1 MNFAGTF
8 SFNRLLAVSVFALA
22 GFFAV
27 SASAQTYTKL
37 YTWPEDT
44 RNDTGIGLA
53 GLMTQGRDGNIY
65 GTVGDDN
72 TNAAGSAFK
81 MTPSGTFTRIY
92 SFCSLAKCAD
102 GSQPWGGLSLGKDG
116 NLYGT
121 TMWGG
126 SLSSGTVF
134 KLTPAGALTT
144 VWNFDNGTDGGAP
157 WYPPLQNLVDGDFY
171 GVSNT
176 QYSGDYGAF
185 YKLVP
190 TTTPPYKESV
200 PINFNYTDGNDPNLP
215 TQGTDGNFYGSTLSG
230 GTKGLGL
237 IYKTTASGVE
247 TIFHNFMGYATSNA
261 DGAYPIGVMVEGNDG
276 AYYGVTWQGGSSN
289 LGTVFKVA
297 SNGTYTLL
305 HSFTGHPDGAY
316 PRSGLIL
323 GSDGNFYGTTLNG
336 GTAND
341 GAIYKVTPSGQVT
354 ILYNLCSQ
362 SGCADGFSP
371 VIPLLQHT
379 NGKFYGSTSGNSL
392 GGSYFYSLDVGLAP
406 FVKMVN
412 WGGKVGNTVELL
424 GQGFTGT
431 TGVSFNG
438 VAGTFKNVS
447 DTYLTVV
454 VPAGALTGTVTVTTF
469 TGSMASNRAFLVL
482 PTIISLSSSSGTVG
496 SKVTITGMSFTQT
509 IKVTI
514 GGKSAP
520 FTVNSDTQVT
530 ATVPPSA
537 LTGQK
542 ITITTAGGPASSPG
556 TFAVVPLITG
566 FSPLSGP
573 VGTSVTINGY
583 SFTGTTQITFGG
595 VPATSYAVI
604 NDKQVDA
611 LVPTGA
617 VTGPICITTPGGT
630 GCSTTSFT
638 VTH

>member
-190 TTTPPYKESV
+190 TTNPPYKESV

-247 TIFHNFMGYATSNA
+247 TIFHNFTGYATSNA

>member
-1 MNFAGTF
+1 MNFASTLNL
-8 SFNRLLAVSVFALA
+8 NRLLTISLFALA
-22 GFFAV
+22 GFFVA

-53 GLMTQGRDGNIY
+53 GLMTQGRDGNIF

-72 TNAAGSAFK
+72 SNAAGSAFK

-92 SFCSLAKCAD
+92 SFCSLTKCAD
-102 GSQPWGGLSLGKDG
+102 GSGPWGGLSLGKDG

-121 TMWGG
+121 TTGG
-126 SLSSGTVF
+126 GAHNSGTVF
-134 KLTPAGALTT
+134 KLTPPGALTT
-144 VWNFDNGTDGGAP
+144 VWDFDNGPDGGVP
-157 WYPPLQNLVDGDFY
+157 WYPPLQSLVDGDFY

-176 QYSGDYGAF
+176 QYANDYGAF

-190 TTTPPYKESV
+190 TATPPYKESV

-215 TQGTDGNFYGSTLSG
+215 TQGTDGNFYGSTVSG

-237 IYKTTASGVE
+237 VYKTTAAGVE
-247 TIFHNFMGYATSNA
+247 TILHNFTGAPT
-261 DGAYPIGVMVEGNDG
+261 DGTYPIGVMVQGNDG
-276 AYYGVTWQGGSSN
+276 AYYGVTWEGGTNNWGTIFKITSS
-289 LGTVFKVA
+289 
-297 SNGTYTLL
+297 GTYTLL
-305 HSFTGHPDGAY
+305 HNFVGRPNDGAF

-323 GSDGNFYGTTLNG
+323 GSDGNFYGTTLSG

-341 GAIYKVTPSGQVT
+341 GTIYKITPSGQFT
-354 ILYNLCSQ
+354 LLYSFCSQ
-362 SGCADGFSP
+362 TNCADGFSP

-379 NGKFYGSTSGNSL
+379 NGKFYGSTTGNSL
-392 GGSYFYSLDVGLAP
+392 GGSYFYSLDTGLAP

-424 GQGFTGT
+424 GQGFIGT

-438 VAGTFKNVS
+438 VAATFNNVS
-447 DTYLTVV
+447 DTYMTAT
-454 VPAGALTGTVTVTTF
+454 VPAGALTGRVTVTTF
-469 TGSMASNRAFLVL
+469 TGSMVSNRAFLVL
-482 PTIISLSSSSGTVG
+482 PTITSFAPKSGTVG
-496 SKVTITGMSFTQT
+496 SKVMITGISLTQT
-509 IKVTI
+509 TKVTI

-530 ATVPPSA
+530 ATVPPGA
-537 LTGQK
+537 LTGK
-542 ITITTAGGPASSPG
+542 ITITTAGGVASVG

-566 FSPLSGP
+566 FSPTNGP

-583 SFTGTTQITFGG
+583 SFTGTTQVTFGG
-595 VPATSYAVI
+595 VAATSYEDI
-604 NDKQVDA
+604 NDNKVGA
-611 LVPTGA
+611 LVPSGA
-617 VTGPICITTPGGT
+617 VTGPICVTTAGGT
-630 GCSTTSFT
+630 GCSSTNFT

>member
-1 MNFAGTF
+1 MNFASTC
-8 SFNRLLAVSVFALA
+8 SFNRLLTLFVLALA
-22 GFFAV
+22 GLFVV
-27 SASAQTYTKL
+27 SADAQTYTKL

-44 RNDTGIGLA
+44 RNDTGVGLA

-92 SFCSLAKCAD
+92 SFCTLTKCAD
-102 GSQPWGGLSLGKDG
+102 GSQPWGGLTLGKDG

-126 SLSSGTVF
+126 SDSSGTVF
-134 KLTPAGALTT
+134 KLTPGGALTT
-144 VWNFDNGTDGGAP
+144 VWDFDNGPDGAAP
-157 WYPPLQNLVDGDFY
+157 WYPPLQSLVDGDFY

-176 QYSGDYGAF
+176 QYSGHYGAF

-190 TTTPPYKESV
+190 TQTPPYKESV

-237 IYKTTASGVE
+237 VYKTTSAGVQ
-247 TIFHNFMGYATSNA
+247 TIFHNFTGYATTNA
-261 DGAYPIGVMVEGNDG
+261 DGSYPIGVMVQGNDG
-276 AYYGVTWQGGSSN
+276 AYYGVTWQGGASN
-289 LGTVFKVA
+289 LGTIFKVT

-341 GAIYKVTPSGQVT
+341 GAIYRVTPAGQVT
-354 ILYNLCSQ
+354 VLYNLCSQ
-362 SGCADGFSP
+362 TGCADGFSP

-392 GGSYFYSLDVGLAP
+392 GGSYFYSLDMGLAP

-438 VAGTFKNVS
+438 VAGTFNNVS
-447 DTYLTVV
+447 DTYMTVT

-482 PTIISLSSSSGTVG
+482 PTITSFSPKSGTVG
-496 SKVTITGMSFTQT
+496 SKVTITGISLTQT
-509 IKVTI
+509 VRVTI
-514 GGKSAP
+514 GGKSAS

-530 ATVPPSA
+530 ATVPPGAVS
-537 LTGQK
+537 GK
-542 ITITTAGGPASSPG
+542 ITITTAGGVASAG
-556 TFAVVPLITG
+556 TFQVVPLITS
-566 FSPLSGP
+566 FSPTSGP
-573 VGTSVTINGY
+573 VGTSVTINGN

-595 VPATSYAVI
+595 VAATSYAVI
-604 NDKQVDA
+604 SDKQVDA
-611 LVPTGA
+611 LVPSGG
-617 VTGPICITTPGGT
+617 VTGPICVTTPGGT
-630 GCSTTSFT
+630 GCSTSNFT